1 MSGVTEAGD
10 VPRHGAGDSPGL
22 TDRVLTVL
30 RERAFAALDR
40 AYAPYSSFRVGAALL
55 GTDGSVAEGCNVEN
69 AAYPAGM
76 CAERGALACAVARGV
91 RSFEALA
98 IATEASEPTPPCG
111 MCLQALAEFAPRLTV
126 LSVTRGGHAAR
137 WTLGELL
144 PHIFAAHSMA
154 RAQAAASA
162 TIRPDLR
169 G

>member
-1 MSGVTEAGD
+1 
-10 VPRHGAGDSPGL
+10 VPHVGAGDSPAL

-30 RERAFAALDR
+30 RERAFAALER

-69 AAYPAGM
+69 AAYPAGI
-76 CAERGALACAVARGV
+76 CAERGALACAVARGL

-98 IATEASEPTPPCG
+98 IATEAAEPTPPCG
-111 MCLQALAEFAPRLTV
+111 MCLQALAEFAPHLTV
-126 LSVTRGGHAAR
+126 VSVTRAGGSAR

-144 PHIFAAHSMA
+144 PHIFAADSMN
-154 RAQAAASA
+154 RGPIA
-162 TIRPDLR
+162 TAVVRPDLR

>member
-1 MSGVTEAGD
+1 MTEAGN
-10 VPRHGAGDSPGL
+10 VARHAADESSAL
-22 TDRVLTVL
+22 SDRVVTVL

-76 CAERGALACAVARGV
+76 CAERGALASAVARGL
-91 RSFEALA
+91 RTFEAIA
-98 IATEASEPTPPCG
+98 IATDAADPTPPCG
-111 MCLQALAEFAPRLTV
+111 MCLQALAEFAPHLTV
-126 LSVTRGGHAAR
+126 VSFTRGGAVAR

-144 PHIFAAHSMA
+144 PHIFAAESLA
-154 RAQAAASA
+154 RGQAAGSA
-162 TIRPDLR
+162 PARPDLR

>member
-1 MSGVTEAGD
+1 MTQAGD
-10 VPRHGAGDSPGL
+10 LPRAGVADSPGL

-30 RERAFAALDR
+30 RERAFATLDR

-55 GTDGSVAEGCNVEN
+55 GSDGSITEGCNVEN
-69 AAYPAGM
+69 AAYPAGI

-98 IATEASEPTPPCG
+98 IATEANEPTPPCG

-126 LSVTRGGHAAR
+126 LSVTRGGQSAR

-144 PHIFAAHSMA
+144 PHAFAADSMA
-154 RAQAAASA
+154 RVHAPGGP
-162 TIRPDLR
+162 TVRPDLR

>member
-1 MSGVTEAGD
+1 VTEATD
-10 VPRHGAGDSPGL
+10 VPRVGAGDSPAL

-30 RERAFAALDR
+30 RERAFAALER

-69 AAYPAGM
+69 AAYPAGI
-76 CAERGALACAVARGV
+76 CAERGALACAVARGL

-98 IATEASEPTPPCG
+98 IATEAAEPTPPCG
-111 MCLQALAEFAPRLTV
+111 MCLQALAEFAPHLTV
-126 LSVTRGGHAAR
+126 VSVTRAGGSAR

-144 PHIFAAHSMA
+144 PHIFAADSMN
-154 RAQAAASA
+154 RGPIAAAVV
-162 TIRPDLR
+162 RPDLR

>member
-1 MSGVTEAGD
+1 MTGADEAPRPAASG
-10 VPRHGAGDSPGL
+10 SPAL
-22 TDRVLTVL
+22 SDRVLTLL

-55 GTDGSVAEGCNVEN
+55 GTDGSVTEGCNVEN
-69 AAYPAGM
+69 AAYPAGI
-76 CAERGALACAVARGV
+76 CAERGALACAVARGL

-98 IATEASEPTPPCG
+98 IATDAAEPTPPCG

-126 LSVTRGGHAAR
+126 VSVTRGGGSTR

-144 PHIFAAHSMA
+144 PHIFAGDSLA
-154 RAQAAASA
+154 RAQAIGSTPA
-162 TIRPDLR
+162 RPGLR